1 MDTANS
7 NLLAIGSK
15 LQFHR
20 PPEIMLSESLIPIST
35 DLTQRIRSYG
45 NTFVT
50 FPLRI

>member
-7 NLLAIGSK
+7 NLFSIGSK

-20 PPEIMLSESLIPIST
+20 PLEIMLSESLIPIST
-35 DLTQRIRSYG
+35 NLTQRIRSYG

-50 FPLRI
+50 FPLQI